1 VNKRGAVSRNSGS
14 QPSGSPVHLFTTN
27 LLNQQ
32 SINLSNSEL
41 ILRPNG
47 ALYHLDL
54 LPGQVAETII
64 TVGDPERVRAIS
76 RRFDKLELQV
86 EAREF
91 VTHTGELDGKRLT
104 VISTGIGTDNVDIVF
119 NELDALFNIDLERRE
134 VRDKL
139 TRLDFIRLGTSGAFQ
154 SDLPL
159 DSFLM
164 SEAALATDGLLPF
177 YLSGGEPDEAAIS
190 LFEYLEDGKV
200 QLPVPVLI
208 VRPELPPAFAA
219 SDLPRGVTMTAS
231 GFYAPQ
237 GRSLRLPSGLSP
249 DLLSRMRSWRHDGMR
264 ITNIEMETSGIYGL
278 ATALGHRAVSVSA
291 LLANRSLGTFS
302 SQPAKTV
309 EKLIDKG
316 LASILNS

>member
-1 VNKRGAVSRNSGS
+1 VNKRGAVSRNGGS
-14 QPSGSPVHLFTTN
+14 QLSGSPVQLFTTN

-291 LLANRSLGTFS
+291 LPANRSLGTFS
-302 SQPAKTV
+302 SQPAETV

-316 LASILNS
+316 LALILNS

>member
-1 VNKRGAVSRNSGS
+1 MAHTRS
-14 QPSGSPVHLFTTN
+14 
-27 LLNQQ
+27 
-32 SINLSNSEL
+32 SNYISTQLKSHITIQASEL

-64 TVGDPERVRAIS
+64 TVGDPERVNAVS
-76 RRFDKLELQV
+76 RRFDKIELKV

-104 VISTGIGTDNVDIVF
+104 VISTGIGTDNIDIVF

-134 VRDKL
+134 VKTSL
-139 TRLDFIRLGTSGAFQ
+139 TKLDFIRLGTSGAFQ

-159 DSFLM
+159 DSLLL
-164 SEAALATDGLLPF
+164 SEAALANDGLLPF

-190 LFEYLEDGKV
+190 LYEYLEDGKV

-208 VRPELPPAFAA
+208 VRPELPPAFAN
-219 SDLPRGVTMTAS
+219 SDFARGVTMTAS

-237 GRSLRLPSGLSP
+237 GRSLRLKSGLSP
-249 DLLSRMRSWRHDGMR
+249 ELLSRMRSWRHDGLR

-278 ATALGHRAVSVSA
+278 AGALGHRAASVSA
-291 LLANRSLGTFS
+291 LVANRALGTFS
-302 SQPAKTV
+302 AEPGKTV
-309 EKLIDKG
+309 ERMIDKG
-316 LASILNS
+316 LALILEA